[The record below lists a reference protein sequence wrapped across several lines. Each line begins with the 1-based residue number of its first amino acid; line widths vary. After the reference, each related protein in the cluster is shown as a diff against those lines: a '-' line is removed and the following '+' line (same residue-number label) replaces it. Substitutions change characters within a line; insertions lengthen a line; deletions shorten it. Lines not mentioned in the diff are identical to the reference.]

1 MFCDRIGMDLK
12 RFFFLNLVCMNI
24 KNVKL
29 NWNRN
34 GKNGYLYMYFLFDI
48 LFVFYIVYVT
58 FKFVLG

>member
-1 MFCDRIGMDLK
+1 MFCDWIGMDVK